1 MLLGTA
7 SMLDAA
13 AARLP
18 LPMLGPEGP
27 PLGFFVPSLF
37 VLVLMAW
44 DLASRGRLHP
54 ATLWA
59 GLLVLAAAP
68 LRMALADSPAW
79 LAIARWLTS
88 LVA

>member
-1 MLLGTA
+1 MLQALAGAHPVVLDVFGEASEALGRD
-7 SMLDAA
+7 L
-13 AARLP
+13 
-18 LPMLGPEGP
+18 
-27 PLGFFVPSLF
+27 
-37 VLVLMAW
+37 W